1 MSWNRSVALLFAGAL
16 GACGV
21 QPSGASNTST
31 AERSEIAPMASP
43 SIAPAGSSEVADPM
57 PENGQTID
65 RTNATG
71 MTVLRDILVA
81 VGQVDGKPISEARL
95 QDRCHLALTSKDG
108 VTVLDLKQI
117 GNFAPRTD
125 GERQVIELDDGL
137 VPVELPAGRT
147 AEDVASAEGGRLVD
161 EGPFDSLEEAEDA
174 IENLEA
180 ETEEE
185 KRA

>member
-95 QDRCHLALTSKDG
+95 QDRCHLALTSTDG
-108 VTVLDLKQI
+108 VVVLDLKQI
-117 GNFAPRTD
+117 GNFAPRTV
-125 GERQVIELDDGL
+125 GERQVIELDDGSAVHAIS
-137 VPVELPAGRT
+137 VPEAPRPEPVGNAAARLN
-147 AEDVASAEGGRLVD
+147 GGLSVMI
-161 EGPFDSLEEAEDA
+161 DSCQS
-174 IENLEA
+174 
-180 ETEEE
+180 
-185 KRA
+185 